1 MTQKKNWW
9 ESYPAAGGQ
18 AAPAGGVVVQPGS
31 PLQTSK
37 TAADVKQSEAGAA
50 ASAAQA
56 NRVNVLLPSEQRE
69 AAAKA
74 TKAEIEAAE
83 AAKQAAK
90 PKPPSAEQAA
100 FDTTVSNMKA
110 AVDTINLLTRQFNQT
125 LAGRGL
131 VKSTLEYLPTQEKGA
146 INATGAGL
154 ADVGFAVFKVPGAG
168 SQSDKDAE
176 RFVAANQPSTTDFD
190 YTYLGKLYNLRRRL
204 DAKARS
210 MGFAPIEWVEP
221 NAKAARDYLA
231 LPEEERRAIGVR
243 EVGTFRDIPAELAP
257 ETAPAAKAAELPS
270 LNAPSG
276 LSVMPERGV
285 DRSAP
290 LPGRTNEPELKTAEA
305 GSELGITDV
314 DKEYTSRLQQ
324 AFDSGYSAEDLQK
337 LAKEFYG
344 NDYAIDPAR
353 LNAAIEYRDDYLK
366 KGGRGPSGALILPR
380 ERKLTQEE
388 MKRVEAINDPVN
400 AFLAKTGSAL
410 VGNQAANITGLFD
423 PEKAEKQRASLDMYS
438 EASPIASFGGTFAG
452 SIPAALTTAA
462 GLTRLG
468 LSPSLAALVG
478 DVAYGGISG
487 AGENR
492 DNPMLGALFGAGT
505 AGTGSLVGRYGIAPV
520 VEAGAQGVRKIA
532 PLFGKYT
539 NIPAKPSYADET
551 FATGL
556 GNADEATAV
565 LSEAERLGLPM
576 SAADVSTPAQTLGR
590 QVARRSTKVAE
601 GAEGAL
607 AERASGRV
615 DRLKDAISKFVGQPY
630 DDLRAAEAEIEK
642 AADDAADPLYRKA
655 LDRPAP
661 VDDKIDALLDTTLG
675 RKGLQQAYVY
685 AESRGV
691 DPKALGFSLDD
702 QGAVSLVQ
710 KPSWETLHYIRRGLQ
725 REIDQYR
732 DPVTRSLDTK
742 NPAIDNA
749 QNFLR
754 RFDKRLDYLN
764 PDYASAKAAWSQYI
778 APRDYLEQGV
788 KALDPNTPPADVER
802 VLARINAMPEG
813 TPEQAALK
821 AKALESYQRG
831 FATAQRAA
839 VDNARNADPYAVIM
853 GTPRQRAKLDL
864 IAPGAQDFTKSAELE
879 GRMLATE
886 KVMAPSP
893 QAAGR
898 AEAEAGLT
906 KADLLGAIGET
917 ALTGTP
923 TLTSANLVRNAM
935 AQPGVKGWFADT
947 FGLGSPFRAAKRAEE
962 IAPDLLRQ
970 DPRGA
975 LDRIAA
981 AEQTKEAYNQ
991 FAQPL
996 RFEGTLTGGLAAN
1009 ALGAEAG
1016 RDEQYT
1022 VAPQPLSEDITV
1034 RMTFGNGAQV
1044 NPDGSVTTAQG
1055 MTVPPERVREEVAKT
1070 AKLITPYYGQ

>member
-9 ESYPAAGGQ
+9 ESYPAVGDQ
-18 AAPAGGVVVQPGS
+18 AAPAGGGVVVQPGS
-31 PLQTSK
+31 PLQTRK
-37 TAADVKQSEAGAA
+37 VEADVGQSEAGAA
-50 ASAAQA
+50 ASAASA
-56 NRVNVLLPSEQRE
+56 EKTRTLLPGDVALQDEQIKQAKANTAKAE
-69 AAAKA
+69 ADLAAALKSA
-74 TKAEIEAAE
+74 NGN
-83 AAKQAAK
+83 KQ
-90 PKPPSAEQAA
+90 
-100 FDTTVSNMKA
+100 KA
-110 AVDTINLLTRQFNQT
+110 AVLRAQMLSSIRQYKNVLKGQPISRGFGLFEGLFNESSLFGLIPPYAAFEAYDKSNQAILPLIRPLVAQSAKEGDSDKEMAVFMSYIPSADDSDAAKEEKYRMLDLLISGIGE
-125 LAGRGL
+125 GRPP
-131 VKSTLEYLPTQEKGA
+131 SEIIASGA
-146 INATGAGL
+146 TPRSMEEIETSIRKDADRMAREEGKNGL
-154 ADVGFAVFKVPGAG
+154 A
-168 SQSDKDAE
+168 
-176 RFVAANQPSTTDFD
+176 
-190 YTYLGKLYNLRRRL
+190 
-204 DAKARS
+204 
-210 MGFAPIEWVEP
+210 
-221 NAKAARDYLA
+221 
-231 LPEEERRAIGVR
+231 
-243 EVGTFRDIPAELAP
+243 
-257 ETAPAAKAAELPS
+257 
-270 LNAPSG
+270 
-276 LSVMPERGV
+276 VMPEPGV

-290 LPGRTNEPELKTAEA
+290 LPGRINEAELKTAEEGA
-305 GSELGITDV
+305 TLGITDV
-314 DKEYTSRLQQ
+314 DKAYTARLQK
-324 AFDSGYSAEDLQK
+324 AFDEGASAEKLQD

-366 KGGRGPSGALILPR
+366 KGGRGPSGAVILPR

-388 MKRVEAINDPVN
+388 LGRVEAINDPTN
-400 AFLAKTGSAL
+400 AFFAKTGSAL

-423 PEKAEKQRASLDMYS
+423 PAAAEKQRASLDMYS
-438 EASPIASFGGTFAG
+438 EASPLASLGGTLAG
-452 SIPAALTTAA
+452 SITPTILTTAGLIKA
-462 GLTRLG
+462 GI
-468 LSPSLAALVG
+468 SPSVAALVG
-478 DVAYGGISG
+478 DVAYGGVSG
-487 AGENR
+487 AGDNP
-492 DNPMLGALFGAGT
+492 DNPMFGALVGAGT
-505 AGTGSLVGRYGIAPV
+505 GATGSLAGRYGIAPM

-565 LSEAERLGLPM
+565 LSEAERLGLPV

-590 QVARRSTKVAE
+590 QVARRSPKVAE
-601 GAEGAL
+601 ASEGAL
-607 AERASGRV
+607 TERASGRI

-642 AADDAADPLYRKA
+642 AADDAAEPLYRKA

-764 PDYASAKAAWSQYI
+764 PDYASAKSAWSQYI

-831 FATAQRAA
+831 FATAQRTA

-864 IAPGAQDFTKSAELE
+864 IAPGAQDFSKSAELE
-879 GRMLATE
+879 GRMMATE
-886 KVMAPSP
+886 KVMAPSA

-923 TLTSANLVRNAM
+923 TLSSANLVRNAM
-935 AQPGVKGWFADT
+935 AKPGVRGWIADT
-947 FGLGSPFRAAKRAEE
+947 FGLGAPFRAAQRAEE

-970 DPRGA
+970 DPGGA

-981 AEQTKEAYNQ
+981 ADQTRAAYQQ
-991 FAQPL
+991 FAEPL
-996 RFEGTLTGGLAAN
+996 RAASTLTGGLGAN
-1009 ALGAEAG
+1009 AGAAEG
-1016 RDEQYT
+1016 SREPTYS
-1022 VAPQPLSEDITV
+1022 VAPQPLSPDLTIA
-1034 RMTFGNGAQV
+1034 MTFGNGAQV

-1070 AKLITPYYGQ
+1070 AKLITPYYGE